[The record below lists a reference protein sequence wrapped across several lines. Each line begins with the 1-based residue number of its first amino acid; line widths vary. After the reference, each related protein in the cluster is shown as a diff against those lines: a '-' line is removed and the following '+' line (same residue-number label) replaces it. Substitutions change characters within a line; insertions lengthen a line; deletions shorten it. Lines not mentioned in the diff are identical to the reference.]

1 MNGTSGKR
9 SGYIVR
15 QYDPSGEFVREYDS
29 YRKAAEETGVKVICI
44 QQTCYGKKRSA
55 GGFVWKKG
63 AEGEL
68 PERIEPITDQ
78 PQTMEAKPVR
88 QRTPSGELVA
98 VYASVNK
105 AARAVGRGRKDVM
118 NAATGRQK
126 TCAGC
131 IWDFIP
137 AEEFLKLN

>member
-29 YRKAAEETGVKVICI
+29 YRKAAEETGVKMICI